1 MNINN
6 RNTSQE
12 FLEALESLKQARLIT
27 HSFMTHDHQFK
38 GLTEAEQNDLQNSI
52 TPFFNAIFEI
62 EDRILSWYRE
72 IHPELVDDDDLIE
85 SIEEELGYETLLS
98 EKGKIDLEKLFKE
111 DTEKSNQNWIQFS
124 LKASS
129 RAAAYEA
136 SSMHSVNSWKAR
148 FSRSTGVSEGGH
160 SWDVLRE

>member
-12 FLEALESLKQARLIT
+12 FLEALESLKQARVVT
-27 HSFMTHDHQFK
+27 HAFMTHDHQFK
-38 GLTEAEQNDLQNSI
+38 GLNEAEQNELQNSI

-111 DTEKSNQNWIQFS
+111 DTEKGNQN
-124 LKASS
+124 
-129 RAAAYEA
+129 
-136 SSMHSVNSWKAR
+136 
-148 FSRSTGVSEGGH
+148 
-160 SWDVLRE
+160 

>member
-1 MNINN
+1 MQQIELFLVNHDINQLLTLIQNLHSKQMNINN

-12 FLEALESLKQARLIT
+12 FLEALESLKQARLVT

-38 GLTEAEQNDLQNSI
+38 GLTKAEQKDLQNSI
-52 TPFFNAIFEI
+52 TPFFNAIVEI

-85 SIEEELGYETLLS
+85 SIEDELGYETLLS

-111 DTEKSNQNWIQFS
+111 DTESNQN
-124 LKASS
+124 
-129 RAAAYEA
+129 
-136 SSMHSVNSWKAR
+136 
-148 FSRSTGVSEGGH
+148 
-160 SWDVLRE
+160 